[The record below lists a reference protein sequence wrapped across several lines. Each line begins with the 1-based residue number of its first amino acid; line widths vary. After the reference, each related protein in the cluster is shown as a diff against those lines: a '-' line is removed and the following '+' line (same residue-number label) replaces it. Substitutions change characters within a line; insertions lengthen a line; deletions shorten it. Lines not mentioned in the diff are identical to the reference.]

1 MTKVKIENY
10 QMRVSNALD
19 EQRKYSISC
28 TLNVLNDKVISI
40 MNGSVLE
47 DINLVADFNMWSEN
61 NLQLTFRNVSKET
74 QCSVTEA
81 VNEFITEAINSVE
94 NITE

>member
-28 TLNVLNDKVISI
+28 TLNILNDKVISI
-40 MNGSVLE
+40 MNGCVLD

-74 QCSVTEA
+74 QCNVTEA
-81 VNEFITEAINSVE
+81 VNEFITEAINSVV

>member
-28 TLNVLNDKVISI
+28 TLNILNDKVISI
-40 MNGSVLE
+40 MNGCVLD

-74 QCSVTEA
+74 QSNIMEA
-81 VNEFITEAINSVE
+81 VNEFITEAINSVV

>member
-28 TLNVLNDKVISI
+28 TLNVLKDKVISI
-40 MNGSVLE
+40 MNGCVLD

-61 NLQLTFRNVSKET
+61 NLQLTFRNVSKEI

>member
-28 TLNVLNDKVISI
+28 TLNILNDKVMSI
-40 MNGSVLE
+40 MNGCVLD

-61 NLQLTFRNVSKET
+61 NLQLTFRNVSKEI

-81 VNEFITEAINSVE
+81 VNEFITEAIKCVE

>member
-61 NLQLTFRNVSKET
+61 NLQLTFRNVSKEI

>member
-28 TLNVLNDKVISI
+28 TLNILNDKVISI
-40 MNGSVLE
+40 MNGCVLE

-61 NLQLTFRNVSKET
+61 NLQLTFRNVSKEI
-74 QCSVTEA
+74 QCNVTEA
-81 VNEFITEAINSVE
+81 VNEFITEAINSVV

>member
-28 TLNVLNDKVISI
+28 TLNILNDKVISI
-40 MNGSVLE
+40 MNGCVLE

-61 NLQLTFRNVSKET
+61 NLQLTFRNVSKEI

>member
-28 TLNVLNDKVISI
+28 TLNVLMDKVISI

-61 NLQLTFRNVSKET
+61 NLQLTFRNVSKEI

>member
-28 TLNVLNDKVISI
+28 TLNVLMDKVISI
-40 MNGSVLE
+40 MNGCVLE

-61 NLQLTFRNVSKET
+61 NLQLTFRNISKEI

>member
-28 TLNVLNDKVISI
+28 TLNVLKDKVMSI

-61 NLQLTFRNVSKET
+61 NLQLTFRNVSKEI

>member
-1 MTKVKIENY
+1 
-10 QMRVSNALD
+10 
-19 EQRKYSISC
+19 
-28 TLNVLNDKVISI
+28 
-40 MNGSVLE
+40 MNGCVLE

-61 NLQLTFRNVSKET
+61 NLQLTFRNVSKEI

-81 VNEFITEAINSVE
+81 VNEFITEAINSIE